1 MTKDGNKKSK
11 AELVVQ
17 SVQEKIKTN
26 PGLQRHLT
34 VLKALL
40 SEIPGGGAFIYL
52 VDDHIA
58 TKKEERIIKFMEETV
73 QAIAQVNDRI
83 DQEKLKTDHY
93 AFIFEE
99 CLRGA
104 ARHHQKEKID
114 CYKAILVNAALP
126 STLSDDEQEYFLNLV
141 NTLSPV
147 HIRLI
152 AALNEARKI
161 PQGGGRESGFK
172 LRTYLGNTSGDILMS
187 AAAELYQLQFTNTEP
202 RSIPFDA
209 DMSRVDGRLTP
220 IAIKFIE
227 FCAL

>member
-1 MTKDGNKKSK
+1 MTKDGDKKSK

-17 SVQEKIKTN
+17 SIQEKIKTN

-34 VLKALL
+34 VFKALL

-52 VDDHIA
+52 LDDHIA
-58 TKKEERIIKFMEETV
+58 AKKEERIIKFMEETV

-99 CLRGA
+99 CLRGV
-104 ARHHQKEKID
+104 ARHPQKEKID
-114 CYKAILVNAALP
+114 SYKAILINAAVP
-126 STLSDDEQEYFLNLV
+126 STISDDEQEYFLNLV

-172 LRTYLGNTSGDILMS
+172 LRTHLGNTSSEILMS

-209 DMSRVDGRLTP
+209 DMSRVGGRLTP
-220 IAIKFIE
+220 IAMKFIE
-227 FCAL
+227 FCTL